1 MIQEV
6 TPDDVQ
12 KSLLNNDEVIL
23 LDVRTKEEFDRNRI
37 KKAINVPVDEVVE
50 KIEQLITDKT
60 KKIYVYCLSGARSE
74 AAVETMTQMGYKNVF
89 SVSGGLLV
97 WRIKR
102 FPVEN

>member
-60 KKIYVYCLSGARSE
+60 KKIYVYC
-74 AAVETMTQMGYKNVF
+74 
-89 SVSGGLLV
+89 
-97 WRIKR
+97 WKR
-102 FPVEN
+102 CE